1 MNVLVFG
8 KYPPIQGGTSSQVLN
23 TVRHLAAAGHRIDVV
38 TNGREAEPGSRAI
51 LTNGDLAFLEALHR
65 VDGPG
70 SISSHHTTPLG
81 STAYLPWAQ
90 PYGSKLFGLGVDLTR
105 STSYDLVVGWYF
117 EPYGLVAAQVASAAG
132 VPLLLRHAGSDL
144 ARLSRHPD
152 LRSAYRWMLG
162 RAEVILTGPRS
173 RRVLTGL
180 GADVETFRFAGPGSL
195 PDYFTG
201 PPAPID
207 VIELKGAAR
216 AAFAATSLRGPVRA
230 MLEGNLEVAPV
241 GPVIGI
247 CGKVAESKGSY
258 DLLLALERMAEDGV
272 EFTLLGALG
281 GQEALLVPWLE
292 ALEAT
297 AHLRHRSIILPLLAP
312 WRMPGFFDACD
323 VVCLLER
330 AFDVALH
337 RTRVPLEVFQRGR
350 TLVLSEEMSQK
361 VYFSEKLEDRANY
374 LSVEDPEDTG
384 SLVAVLVEALTR
396 PDLRDTVAAGGR
408 RLATA
413 LASSA
418 TVDGPAVAIQAVL
431 TDLAAR

>member
-1 MNVLVFG
+1 
-8 KYPPIQGGTSSQVLN
+8 
-23 TVRHLAAAGHRIDVV
+23 
-38 TNGREAEPGSRAI
+38 
-51 LTNGDLAFLEALHR
+51 
-65 VDGPG
+65 
-70 SISSHHTTPLG
+70 
-81 STAYLPWAQ
+81 
-90 PYGSKLFGLGVDLTR
+90 
-105 STSYDLVVGWYF
+105 
-117 EPYGLVAAQVASAAG
+117 
-132 VPLLLRHAGSDL
+132 
-144 ARLSRHPD
+144 
-152 LRSAYRWMLG
+152 
-162 RAEVILTGPRS
+162 
-173 RRVLTGL
+173 
-180 GADVETFRFAGPGSL
+180 
-195 PDYFTG
+195 
-201 PPAPID
+201 
-207 VIELKGAAR
+207 
-216 AAFAATSLRGPVRA
+216 
-230 MLEGNLEVAPV
+230 V